1 MLSRSLTK
9 STKRVERCVPSLP
22 LHRIPS
28 VTFSA
33 QIKQFLSY
41 CGGLPAPEASDN
53 PLGYKFSWSSRGVLL
68 ALLNSAKYYA
78 NGETIQI
85 PGTDLMSHAK
95 PYFITPAHAFVAYPN
110 RDSTSFREAY
120 NIPEAETVIRG
131 TLRYQGF
138 PQFISVLVKIGFLNE
153 KTKDWLVDGLTW
165 REVTQKAISAQSAE
179 EKVLVEKI
187 VEITQFSDVAEKTRI
202 ISGLR
207 WIGLFSDEKVEIRAG
222 NLLDTL
228 CARLEKLMAYGE
240 DERDLIM
247 LQHKF
252 VVEWKDGSEQVITST
267 LEAYGVP
274 GGHSA
279 MALTVGVPC
288 GIAVQLVL
296 DGVIK
301 APGVC
306 APYSKALNDPI
317 IELLEKEGISMVERY
332 V

>member
-1 MLSRSLTK
+1 MRSTE
-9 STKRVERCVPSLP
+9 RAARCVSFLSLY
-22 LHRIPS
+22 HIRS
-28 VTFSA
+28 VTFSV
-33 QIKQFLSY
+33 QVKQFLSY

-78 NGETIQI
+78 DGEIIQI

-95 PYFITPAHAFVAYPN
+95 PYFITPAYAFVAYPN
-110 RDSTSFREAY
+110 RDSTSFKEAY

-138 PQFISVLVKIGFLNE
+138 PQFISVLVKIGFLNDE
-153 KTKDWLVDGLTW
+153 KKDWLIEGITW
-165 REVTQKAISAQSAE
+165 REVTQKAVAAASAE
-179 EKVLVEKI
+179 EKVLIEKI
-187 VEITQFSDVAEKTRI
+187 VAIAQFPDVAEKRRV
-202 ISGLR
+202 ISGLG
-207 WIGLFSDEKVEIRAG
+207 WIGLFSDERVEIRAG

-228 CARLEKLMAYGE
+228 CTRLEKLMAYGE
-240 DERDLIM
+240 GERDLVM

-301 APGVC
+301 EPGVW
-306 APYSKALNDPI
+306 APYNKALNDPI